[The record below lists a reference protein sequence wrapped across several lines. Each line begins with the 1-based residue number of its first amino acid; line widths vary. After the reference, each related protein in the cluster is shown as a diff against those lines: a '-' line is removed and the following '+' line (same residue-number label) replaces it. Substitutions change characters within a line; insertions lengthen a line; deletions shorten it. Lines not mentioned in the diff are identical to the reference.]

1 MGTENENAIFAA
13 IEFEADEVQF
23 DDTEQSLEEELEGKL
38 DDLVFLQDEHEHINS
53 PDHLDE
59 TIMNVVW
66 EQFMNQV
73 AATAGEDFIKENRGL
88 TRDLRSEVH
97 IQTTE
102 AFADGKIATHDTN
115 VV

>member
-1 MGTENENAIFAA
+1 MGTENESAIFAA

-23 DDTEQSLEEELEGKL
+23 

-73 AATAGEDFIKENRGL
+73 AAIAGEDFIKENRGL
-88 TRDLRSEVH
+88 TLDLRSEVH
-97 IQTTE
+97 I
-102 AFADGKIATHDTN
+102 
-115 VV
+115 